1 MQERAPLCSVLASI
15 RFGCGRRPAL
25 QAGPSNRRSNSAIFA
40 ISALIVVS
48 TFSAAAQTPP
58 VATPRASAP
67 IDITGYW
74 VAVITEDWRWRML
87 TPPKGDY
94 ASVPL
99 NDEGRRVADSWNLAA
114 DEAAGLACK
123 PYGVGNIMRMPGR
136 MHITWQDDTTLKVE
150 FDAGTQTRL
159 LHFVPAGAKP
169 VKPGSLTWQGSSVA
183 EWQTAGQT
191 SAVDRN
197 AIPQFG
203 RNARA
208 GGTAVRGGALFV
220 TTSNFR
226 DGYLRKNGVPYSA
239 GATITEYFDKV
250 GPEPNGDVILLV
262 RTVVDDPKYLQTPFI
277 TSTHFKL
284 EKDGSKWNPSPCKID
299 PPVEPGK

>member
-1 MQERAPLCSVLASI
+1 MLRDFWKILFSACSAC
-15 RFGCGRRPAL
+15 F
-25 QAGPSNRRSNSAIFA
+25 
-40 ISALIVVS
+40 ALIVVS
-48 TFSAAAQTPP
+48 TISRAQDAPP
-58 VATPRASAP
+58 TPRTAAP
-67 IDITGYW
+67 IDVTGNW

-94 ASVPL
+94 ASLPL
-99 NDEGRRVADSWNLAA
+99 NDEGRRVADSWNLAK

-123 PYGVGNIMRMPGR
+123 PYGIGNIMRMPGR

-159 LHFVPAGAKP
+159 LHFGPSTGSGATKAGP
-169 VKPGSLTWQGSSVA
+169 PTWQGYSA
-183 EWQTAGQT
+183 AQWQIAGQQLNL
-191 SAVDRN
+191 DRN
-197 AIPQFG
+197 GIPNG
-203 RNARA
+203 PSPGGVGGGAGA
-208 GGTAVRGGALFV
+208 GGGRRGGGRGAALPRGGSLFV
-220 TTSNFR
+220 ATSNFR
-226 DGYLRKNGVPYSA
+226 EGYLRKNGVPYSA
-239 GATITEYFDKV
+239 NATITEYFDKV

-262 RTVVDDPKYLQTPFI
+262 RTVVEDPKYLQVPFI